1 MLQMTSQHP
10 SKLHPRF
17 GLEISRR
24 MIRHLRRARNVADRE
39 DPEARRSRI
48 LSLLQFRARKRTL
61 MKRLPL
67 LPRLIEVRRSASVDP
82 DARWTRPRMMPSQLS
97 KIVEPGHRVARIA
110 TLKMMP
116 VTRLRKELRA
126 DHSSAAVHPR
136 TLTTLAERF
145 LVMLMVPEKLLA
157 ASALA
162 TEATE
167 EAEAKGLTSRTEV
180 SEPSSRTEVSEPS
193 SRAEV
198 REAISRAEVRE
209 PSSRTELP
217 TTVATATGTCLTTE
231 EEMTTSS
238 SLSMIGMK
246 TAEILV
252 VDATS
257 MTSSQGQATTP
268 PPEDQSD
275 LKLALLCPPSTSHHR
290 EGTWGIR
297 TTILLLS
304 TTEPLSS

>member
-1 MLQMTSQHP
+1 MLQMTSRHP
-10 SKLHPRF
+10 NKLHPRL

-24 MIRHLRRARNVADRE
+24 MTRHLRVARNVADRE

-97 KIVEPGHRVARIA
+97 KIVKPGHRVARIA

-180 SEPSSRTEVSEPS
+180 SEPSSR
-193 SRAEV
+193 AEV
-198 REAISRAEVRE
+198 REPISRAEVRE